1 MHPAQRGAS
10 RKSGLF
16 CVLGVKPRG
25 AGWRYMIFWAQM
37 RMDPHQEAKRVGL
50 PEGYGLEAA
59 GNNLLLKRPNGYL
72 IAAFGEG
79 VRPTS
84 IRSVAEADERYLRA
98 VEREER
104 FGSGA
109 DSETVLLFAEDVK
122 EARSEFLLAL
132 EAAYRG

>member
-1 MHPAQRGAS
+1 
-10 RKSGLF
+10 
-16 CVLGVKPRG
+16 
-25 AGWRYMIFWAQM
+25 M
-37 RMDPHQEAKRVGL
+37 RMEPHQEAKKEGL
-50 PEGYGLEAA
+50 PEGYELEAA

-79 VRPTS
+79 VRSSS
-84 IRSVAEADERYLRA
+84 IRRVAEADERYQRA
-98 VEREER
+98 VERQER

-132 EAAYRG
+132 EAAYRS